1 MKKAQIILLNGVGS
15 SGKTSLARALQTTL
29 EDAFLHVQ
37 MDTFLEMLP
46 ARYLNDTDGFTFASS
61 IQDGKDVVSIRSGP
75 VARKAMLG
83 MRHAVV
89 ALASHGSNLIV
100 DEVLLGDEKAEY
112 ARLLAPFQVTMVGLH
127 CPLNVLE
134 ERERQRGDRLIGLA
148 RWQYDKVHAGL
159 SYDIAVDTST
169 ATPEECAQRVASLL
183 ASRVD

>member
-29 EDAFLHVQ
+29 EDAFLHVE

-75 VARKAMLG
+75 VARRAMHG

-89 ALASHGSNLIV
+89 ALARVCLHTERTCV
-100 DEVLLGDEKAEY
+100 ATRTA
-112 ARLLAPFQVTMVGLH
+112 AREARDAANTGRIAK
-127 CPLNVLE
+127 
-134 ERERQRGDRLIGLA
+134 ERN
-148 RWQYDKVHAGL
+148 
-159 SYDIAVDTST
+159 
-169 ATPEECAQRVASLL
+169 
-183 ASRVD
+183 